1 MSCWRAMATPGDA
14 YDNDVDVTQMPATAE
29 NYSLGLAV
37 EISKIDKEL
46 KKLWAENAGGVT
58 RASLINLAVYSE
70 TPGALEKN
78 TQLIA
83 RIAQNHACRALVIGA
98 NPLAKENRVDAWI
111 SAHCH
116 VSKAGGKQICSEQ
129 LSFLLEGPCTSL
141 LPSIV
146 FSHLDSDLPL
156 HLWWQGEF
164 HDPMDP
170 QLWAWVDRL
179 IYDSHDWKDFDAQ
192 MRLVETAQEKAKQRV
207 ILCDLN
213 WTRLDKLRYAVAQFF
228 DHPASHHHFQEIES
242 AQIDF
247 APGFRSA
254 ALLLA
259 GWLGAQLNWRAT
271 ATKKTNEFEFT
282 DPKSRKIDIVLSE
295 KAGEPISR
303 IVLNSGGV
311 EFVVAHAKGADLLQ
325 VWRGKPKEKCAR
337 QMMPAGSNDEIELM
351 SDELMRGGPHR
362 VYLRAF
368 NCVRSLL

>member
-1 MSCWRAMATPGDA
+1 
-14 YDNDVDVTQMPATAE
+14 MPATAE

-46 KKLWAENAGGVT
+46 KKLWAESAGAMT

-70 TPGALEKN
+70 APGSLERN

-83 RIAQNHACRALVIGA
+83 RIAQNHACRAIVIGA
-98 NPLAKENRVDAWI
+98 NPAAKENRVEAWI

-156 HLWWQGEF
+156 HLWWQGQF

-179 IYDSHDWKDFDAQ
+179 IYDSHDWKDFDTQ
-192 MRLVETAQEKAKQRV
+192 MRLVETAQEEAKQRV
-207 ILCDLN
+207 VLCDLN
-213 WTRLDKLRYAVAQFF
+213 WTRLDKLRIAVAQFF
-228 DHPASHHHFQEIES
+228 DHPASHHHFDEIES

-247 APGFRSA
+247 GPGFRSTA
-254 ALLLA
+254 VLLA
-259 GWLGAQLNWRAT
+259 GWLGAQLNWRAQP
-271 ATKKTNEFEFT
+271 TKNANEFAFT
-282 DPKSRKIDIVLSE
+282 DSKGRKIDIVLSE
-295 KAGEPISR
+295 RAGEPVSR
-303 IVLNSGGV
+303 VVLNSGGI
-311 EFVVAHAKGADLLQ
+311 EFVVAHAKGADLFEI
-325 VWRGKPKEKCAR
+325 WRGKREEKCAR
-337 QMMPAGSNDEIELM
+337 QMIPAGSNDPVVLM

-368 NCVRSLL
+368 NCVRELL

>member
-1 MSCWRAMATPGDA
+1 
-14 YDNDVDVTQMPATAE
+14 MPATAE

-37 EISKIDKEL
+37 EISKIDREL
-46 KKLWAENAGGVT
+46 KKLWAESAGAMT

-70 TPGALEKN
+70 ASGSLERN

-83 RIAQNHACRALVIGA
+83 RIAQNHACRAIVIGA
-98 NPLAKENRVDAWI
+98 NPAAKENRVEAWI

-179 IYDSHDWKDFDAQ
+179 MYDSHDWKDFDTQ
-192 MRLVETAQEKAKQRV
+192 MRLVETAQEEAKQRV
-207 ILCDLN
+207 VLCDLN
-213 WTRLDKLRYAVAQFF
+213 WTRLDKLRFAVAQFF
-228 DHPASHHHFQEIES
+228 DHPASHHHFDEIES

-247 APGFRSA
+247 APDFRSTA
-254 ALLLA
+254 VLLA
-259 GWLGAQLNWRAT
+259 GWLGAQLNWRAEPT
-271 ATKKTNEFEFT
+271 RNANEFAFT
-282 DPKSRKIDIVLSE
+282 DSQDRKIDVVLSE
-295 KAGEPISR
+295 GAGEPVSR
-303 IVLNSGGV
+303 IVLSSGGI
-311 EFVVAHAKGADLLQ
+311 EFVVAHAKGADLFE
-325 VWRGKPKEKCAR
+325 VWRGKREEKCAR
-337 QMMPAGSNDEIELM
+337 QMMPSGSNDPVVLM